1 MKQKI
6 AAALLTISLA
16 GITQIQQHEGTVLKA
31 YQDVVGVWTV
41 CTGSTYNVAARL
53 VETPAGCVVR
63 IRRDLAAAEAP
74 VRAAVATPV
83 TQQQYDQLVSLV
95 FNIGGGAFRRSSL
108 LRELN
113 AGHCLAAA
121 EQFPRWSYARGKWV
135 RGLHNRRVLE
145 QKLFKEDC

>member
-1 MKQKI
+1 MRQKI
-6 AAALLTISLA
+6 AATALAISLA

-31 YQDVVGVWTV
+31 YRDVVGVLTV

-63 IRRDLAAAEAP
+63 LRHDLRAAEAP
-74 VRAAVATPV
+74 VRSSVKVPI
-83 TQQQYDQLVSLV
+83 TQQQYDQLVSLT

-113 AGHCLAAA
+113 SGNCFAAA
-121 EQFPRWSYARGKWV
+121 AQFPRWSYARGTWV